1 MATAF
6 GSAAGPAV
14 PPPGAATGPADS
26 GRRGGTEVPAGRR
39 DRRGRGVALLV
50 FAALAAALAASVGPT
65 PTTLFEF
72 SRADAAIAVP
82 ALPIRVVPVAVVV
95 AVLLVLA
102 GLFLLARPVSRR
114 ITTTVLSAGLL
125 GLLVVFI
132 AWAGTTG
139 SAGASIDLLGL
150 LQNTVY
156 LAVPLAL
163 GALGGVL
170 CERSGVINVAIEGQL
185 LVGAFAGALVGT
197 LAHSAWAGSLAAVG
211 AGAVIGAVLA
221 VLAIRFTVN
230 QVIIGVVLNVF
241 ALGLT
246 SFLFNA
252 VMQQAPDTRNLPDV
266 FGAVDVPLLRD
277 IPILGPLLFQANVLV
292 YATYVLI
299 IVVQLGL
306 SRTRWGL
313 RTRAV
318 GEYPRAAASAGIRV
332 LRIRYVN
339 TMLGGGVAGLGGA
352 YLTLGSAGSFSPNM
366 TAGKGFIALAA
377 VIFGSW
383 RPLAAVGAGTFFA
396 FTFALQLVLT
406 VVNTPVPIPS
416 EVFTMLPYLA
426 TLLAVAGLV
435 GRVRAPAADGVPYRP

>member
-1 MATAF
+1 MATALVAPTTATAAAP
-6 GSAAGPAV
+6 GS
-14 PPPGAATGPADS
+14 
-26 GRRGGTEVPAGRR
+26 EVPAARR
-39 DRRGRGVALLV
+39 DRRGRGIAMLV
-50 FAALAAALAASVGPT
+50 FAVLAVLMARSVGPSR
-65 PTTLFEF
+65 TTRFEL
-72 SRADAAIAVP
+72 SGVDDAVSLPAIPV
-82 ALPIRVVPVAVVV
+82 RVVPFAVVV
-95 AVLLVLA
+95 AVLLAVAGVGLLLRPLSRRATTATLTA
-102 GLFLLARPVSRR
+102 GLVGLVAVFVS
-114 ITTTVLSAGLL
+114 
-125 GLLVVFI
+125 
-132 AWAGTTG
+132 WAGTTTAG
-139 SAGASIDLLGL
+139 SSTIDLLGL

-185 LVGAFAGALVGT
+185 LVGAFGGALVGT
-197 LAHSAWAGSLAAVG
+197 MAGSPWIGSLAAVL
-211 AGAVIGAVLA
+211 AGAAIGAVLA
-221 VLAIRFTVN
+221 VLAIRYGVN
-230 QVIIGVVLNVF
+230 QVIIGVVLNVL

-252 VMQQAPDTRNLPDV
+252 VMQQAPDTRNLPEV
-266 FGAVDVPLLRD
+266 FAPVPIPVLQD
-277 IPILGPLLFQANVLV
+277 IPVLGPLLFQANVLV
-292 YATYVLI
+292 YATYVL
-299 IVVQLGL
+299 VVVLQVALT
-306 SRTRWGL
+306 RTRWGL

-318 GEYPRAAASAGIRV
+318 GEYPRAADAAGIKV

-339 TMLGGGVAGLGGA
+339 TILGGAVAGLGGA
-352 YLTLGSAGSFSPNM
+352 YLTLGSSGSFSTNM

-383 RPLAAVGAGTFFA
+383 RPLPAVGAGAFFA
-396 FTFALQLVLT
+396 FAFALQLLLT

>member
-1 MATAF
+1 MATALVAPDTDAPF
-6 GSAAGPAV
+6 G
-14 PPPGAATGPADS
+14 
-26 GRRGGTEVPAGRR
+26 GGVQRTEVPAARR

-50 FAALAAALAASVGPT
+50 FAVLAVLMALSVGPAPTTSFELSGPDDAVRLPAVPVRVAPFAYVAAVVLAAAG
-65 PTTLFEF
+65 
-72 SRADAAIAVP
+72 I
-82 ALPIRVVPVAVVV
+82 
-95 AVLLVLA
+95 AVLL
-102 GLFLLARPVSRR
+102 RSVSRR
-114 ITTTVLSAGLL
+114 VTTTALTAGLA
-125 GLLVVFI
+125 LLVAVFV
-132 AWAGTTG
+132 AWAGTTTAG
-139 SAGASIDLLGL
+139 SSSIDLLGL

-185 LVGAFAGALVGT
+185 LVEAFGGALVGT
-197 LAHSAWAGSLAAVG
+197 VAHSPWIGSLAAVL
-211 AGAVIGAVLA
+211 AGAAIGAVLA
-221 VLAIRFTVN
+221 VLAIRFGVN
-230 QVIIGVVLNVF
+230 QVIIGVVLNVL

-252 VMQQAPDTRNLPDV
+252 VMQKAPDTRNLPEV
-266 FGAVDVPLLRD
+266 FTPVAIPVLRD
-277 IPILGPLLFQANVLV
+277 IPVLGPLLFQANVLV
-292 YATYVLI
+292 YATYVL
-299 IVVQLGL
+299 VVVLQVTLT
-306 SRTRWGL
+306 RTRWGL

-318 GEYPRAAASAGIRV
+318 GEYPRAADAAGIKV

-339 TMLGGGVAGLGGA
+339 TILGGAVAGLGGA
-352 YLTLGSAGSFSPNM
+352 YLTLGSAGSFSSNM

-377 VIFGSW
+377 VIFGGW
-383 RPLAAVGAGTFFA
+383 RPLAAVGAGAFFA
-396 FTFALQLVLT
+396 FAFALQLLLT

>member
-1 MATAF
+1 MATALVAPDTDAPF
-6 GSAAGPAV
+6 G
-14 PPPGAATGPADS
+14 
-26 GRRGGTEVPAGRR
+26 GGVQRTEVPAARR

-50 FAALAAALAASVGPT
+50 FAVLAVLMALSVGPAPTTSFELSGPDDAVRLPAVPVRVAPFAYVAALVLAAAG
-65 PTTLFEF
+65 
-72 SRADAAIAVP
+72 I
-82 ALPIRVVPVAVVV
+82 
-95 AVLLVLA
+95 AVLL
-102 GLFLLARPVSRR
+102 RSVSRR
-114 ITTTVLSAGLL
+114 VTTTALTAGLA
-125 GLLVVFI
+125 LLVAVFV
-132 AWAGTTG
+132 AWAGTTTAG
-139 SAGASIDLLGL
+139 SSSIDLLGL

-185 LVGAFAGALVGT
+185 LVGAFGGALVGT
-197 LAHSAWAGSLAAVG
+197 VAAVL
-211 AGAVIGAVLA
+211 AGAAIGAVLA
-221 VLAIRFTVN
+221 VLAIRFGVN
-230 QVIIGVVLNVF
+230 QVIIGVVLNVL

-252 VMQQAPDTRNLPDV
+252 VMQKAPDTRNLPEV
-266 FGAVDVPLLRD
+266 FTPVAIPVLRD
-277 IPILGPLLFQANVLV
+277 IPVLGPLLFQANVLV
-292 YATYVLI
+292 YATYVL
-299 IVVQLGL
+299 VVVLQVTLT
-306 SRTRWGL
+306 RTRWGL

-318 GEYPRAAASAGIRV
+318 GEYPRAADAAGIKV

-339 TMLGGGVAGLGGA
+339 TILGGAVAGLGGA
-352 YLTLGSAGSFSPNM
+352 YLTLGSAGSFSSNM

-377 VIFGSW
+377 VIFGGW
-383 RPLAAVGAGTFFA
+383 RPLAAVGAGAFFA
-396 FTFALQLVLT
+396 FAFALQLLLT

>member
-1 MATAF
+1 MATAV
-6 GSAAGPAV
+6 GADAA
-14 PPPGAATGPADS
+14 PGTGRATDQ
-26 GRRGGTEVPAGRR
+26 EVPAARR
-39 DRRGRGVALLV
+39 DRRGRGIALLV
-50 FAALAAALAASVGPT
+50 FSGLAAAMAVSVGPT

-72 SRADAAIAVP
+72 SRVDAAVTVP
-82 ALPIRVVPVAVVV
+82 GLPVRVAPLAWVV
-95 AVLLVLA
+95 AGVLVLA
-102 GLFLLARPVSRR
+102 GVVLLLRPVTRR
-114 ITTTVLSAGLL
+114 VTTTVLSLGLL
-125 GLLVVFI
+125 ALLVVFI

-139 SAGASIDLLGL
+139 TAGSSIDLLGL

-163 GALGGVL
+163 GALGGVV

-197 LAHSAWAGSLAAVG
+197 LAHSAWAGSLAAVV
-211 AGAVIGAVLA
+211 AGAAIGAVLA

-266 FGAVDVPLLRD
+266 FPAVDVPLLRD

-292 YATYVLI
+292 YATYVV
-299 IVVQLGL
+299 IVVVQVAL

-318 GEYPRAAASAGIRV
+318 GEYPRAAESAGIRV

-339 TMLGGGVAGLGGA
+339 TMIGGGIAGLGGA

-383 RPLAAVGAGTFFA
+383 RPLAAVAAGTFFA